1 MTKKRKEIA
10 IILSVIAGILSFF
23 SLLVYLLYLDSQLPD
38 EYTHNNLA
46 FVGVELVED
55 VKDDAYIVYI
65 FRDSH
70 GDIHHLFGEVE
81 IHHYLQIETN
91 YRVSY
96 TMNNEEFP
104 KNYRIQDVIPVD
116 AVEEE

>member
-10 IILSVIAGILSFF
+10 ITLSVIAGILTFF

-46 FVGVELVED
+46 FVGI
-55 VKDDAYIVYI
+55 KQMPDDEHLIYV
-65 FRDSH
+65 FRDSR
-70 GDIHHLFGEVE
+70 GDQHHLFGDQEMG
-81 IHHYLQIETN
+81 HYLSIETN
-91 YRVSY
+91 YRVTY

-104 KNYRIQDVIPVD
+104 KNYRIQEILPVD